1 MFHRVSQSGCCKY
14 SLQDGFAGGS
24 DSEVE
29 ILNVSIVTNGRRG
42 GSVVKRDRS
51 LKEISSH
58 VRRPWQVLAE
68 CFNTFAAQKPELF
81 PEHKQPLGISW
92 YLLVFVSMIFCM
104 VLYFGVSYLLLG
116 VWYGRYDI
124 TMFYIGTK
132 QNHFF
137 HVWCADLI

>member
-1 MFHRVSQSGCCKY
+1 M
-14 SLQDGFAGGS
+14 QDGFAGGS

-29 ILNVSIVTNGRRG
+29 ILTVSIVTNRRRG
-42 GSVVKRDRS
+42 GSVVKRETG
-51 LKEISSH
+51 LKEISSD

-68 CFNTFAAQKPELF
+68 CFNKFVAQKPELF

-104 VLYFGVSYLLLG
+104 VLCFGVSYLLLG
-116 VWYGRYDI
+116 VWYGI
-124 TMFYIGTK
+124 TMFYMRSK

-137 HVWCADLI
+137 PCLVCRFNMI